1 MIDGQTT
8 VLTVPGVSWGGELEL
23 QTKVR
28 EDFKIMENAPTG
40 CKWLLLLSHLR
51 HYAKWALGRE
61 EAPEYFFRRTAI
73 TSPDC
78 QEFMV

>member
-40 CKWLLLLSHLR
+40 CKWLILLSHLR
-51 HYAKWALGRE
+51 HYAKWVPKHGKSTWNWDTGRKI
-61 EAPEYFFRRTAI
+61 I
-73 TSPDC
+73 TNGQLKNLC
-78 QEFMV
+78 